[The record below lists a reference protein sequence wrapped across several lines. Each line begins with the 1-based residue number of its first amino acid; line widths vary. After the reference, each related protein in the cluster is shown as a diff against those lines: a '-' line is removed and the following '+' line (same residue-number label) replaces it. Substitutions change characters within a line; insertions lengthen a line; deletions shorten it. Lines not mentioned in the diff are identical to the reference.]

1 MWHCQIRK
9 KYGDLVEFEAR
20 LANTE
25 LPEHPYW
32 EESIEYRNAYEELEN
47 LKRRQQRKTSSTWD
61 RWWWLSGYTGNAC
74 GDRITYA
81 TWPGMRGML
90 SIKTTSDTHADT
102 NANCNGNTH
111 NNAGATM
118 LRSRIFLL
126 RKPGKFTKNTS
137 FFLLFPQL
145 LHHWSLSLIFFI
157 ISASVWATI
166 PLLIPS

>member
-20 LANTE
+20 LANVE

-47 LKRRQQRKTSSTWD
+47 LKRRQQRKTSSTWH
-61 RWWWLSGYTGNAC
+61 RWWWLHGYTGNAC

-90 SIKTTSDTHADT
+90 SIKTTSDTHTDA
-102 NANCNGNTH
+102 NANAHGNTH
-111 NNAGATM
+111 NNAEATM
-118 LRSRIFLL
+118 LRSRI
-126 RKPGKFTKNTS
+126 RKLFCSASPERAYFTKNTS

-145 LHHWSLSLIFFI
+145 LHHWSIYFFPSSSL
-157 ISASVWATI
+157 
-166 PLLIPS
+166 